1 MFKTFIISPKVYNIL
16 NLSAKVLKN
25 KGITK
30 MQKCNEKNQKQQQCT
45 KAEAAF
51 YCFND

>member
-1 MFKTFIISPKVYNIL
+1 MFKTFIISLKVYNIL

-30 MQKCNEKNQKQQQCT
+30 MQWKKNQKQQQCT